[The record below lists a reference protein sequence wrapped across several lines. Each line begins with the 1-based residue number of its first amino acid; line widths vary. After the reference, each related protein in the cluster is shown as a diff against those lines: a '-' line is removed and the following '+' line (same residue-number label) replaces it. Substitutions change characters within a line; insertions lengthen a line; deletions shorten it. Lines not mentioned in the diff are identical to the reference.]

1 MGTISMKPKSLNSG
15 NKHYLKDPKNF
26 TSVLESFII
35 PIYTKGE
42 KKRKAVSNF
51 YRIIYSKYQMF
62 GIMNL
67 LSS

>member
-42 KKRKAVSNF
+42 KKEEKQFLIFIESYTVST
-51 YRIIYSKYQMF
+51 KC
-62 GIMNL
+62 L
-67 LSS
+67 E